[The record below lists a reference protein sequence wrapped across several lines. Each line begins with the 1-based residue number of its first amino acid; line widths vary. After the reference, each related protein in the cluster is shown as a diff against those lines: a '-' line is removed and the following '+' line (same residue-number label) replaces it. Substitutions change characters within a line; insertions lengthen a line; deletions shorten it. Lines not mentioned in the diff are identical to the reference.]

1 MRQRGAVRFCRAV
14 RKNKENLTGIG
25 NEPWHL
31 RYVGRPH
38 AWYMAQKKLCLEEYL
53 EQLKSYTLQQPL
65 DYEAGGKSY
74 RIYYVPAEKSGSTDV
89 SVPTDKEYSISG
101 NNMDG
106 FIVTV
111 EMS

>member
-1 MRQRGAVRFCRAV
+1 MRKDAEKTEGSDLLVRLN
-14 RKNKENLTGIG
+14 KNYKTLSKGQKQLAAYITENS
-25 NEPWHL
+25 
-31 RYVGRPH
+31 
-38 AWYMAQKKLCLEEYL
+38 LCLEEYL

-65 DYEAGGKSY
+65 DYETGGKSY
-74 RIYYVPAEKSGSTDV
+74 RIYYVPAAKSGSTDV